1 MSGKKSIRE
10 QKRLRRKKAIRQIIS
25 GSAERPRLVVFRSNR
40 HIFAQL
46 VDDGAGKV
54 LTGVSSLNADV
65 VKSVKKDMTKS
76 DVSKLVGTALGEKAV
91 AEGIKE
97 VVFDRNGF
105 VYHGRVQALAD
116 AAREAGLEF

>member
-1 MSGKKSIRE
+1 MSIRE
-10 QKRLRRKKAIRQIIS
+10 IKRLRRKKAIRQMIS
-25 GSAERPRLVVFRSNR
+25 GSAQRPRLVVFRSNR

-46 VDDGAGKV
+46 VDDAAGKV
-54 LTGVSSLNADV
+54 ITGVSSLNADV

-76 DVSKLVGTALGEKAV
+76 DVSKLVGKALGEKA
-91 AEGIKE
+91 AAQGIKE

-105 VYHGRVQALAD
+105 VYHGRVKELAD

>member
-65 VKSVKKDMTKS
+65 VKSVKKDMTKT
-76 DVSKLVGTALGEKAV
+76 DVSKLVGKALGEKAL
-91 AEGIKE
+91 AQGIKE

-105 VYHGRVQALAD
+105 VYHGRLKAFAD